1 MNRSQSLER
10 GLMVLELV
18 NGSPAA
24 LGVREIARRLELSAT
39 IVQRLVNTLV
49 GFDYLE
55 QVAET
60 RRYRIGPRALGL
72 GSSLLRHD
80 KLISSAN
87 AELQRLANE
96 HGLSGFLCTLRGN
109 RAVYLLAVQSSGPIA
124 ITAVPGEVA
133 YLHSTAVGKALLA
146 GMSDDAVIGL
156 VGGEELAR
164 LTPRTVDTVP
174 KLIEMLHQVR
184 SDQYATSIEE
194 NLPGV
199 ISIGAPIRN
208 ADGHVVAAVSV
219 AFAGNAVSEPDL
231 SKAARLVLAASARLS
246 LGLGCPQSVLPA
258 PAKYRLDAA

>member
-18 NGSPAA
+18 NGAPTA
-24 LGVREIARRLELSAT
+24 LGVREIARRLDLKTT

-49 GFDYLE
+49 GFNYLE
-55 QVAET
+55 QVSET

-96 HGLSGFLCTLRGN
+96 HGLSGFLCNRRGN
-109 RAVYLLAVQSSGPIA
+109 RAVYLLAVQSTGPIA
-124 ITAVPGEVA
+124 INAIPGQTA

-146 GMSDDAVIGL
+146 GMSDQAVADL
-156 VGGEELAR
+156 LDGEELAS
-164 LTPRTVDTVP
+164 LTPRTVTTMP
-174 KLIEMLHQVR
+174 KLLEMLRQVR
-184 SDQYATSIEE
+184 EQDYATSLEE

-208 ADGHVVAAVSV
+208 AGGEVVAALSA
-219 AFAGNAVSEPDL
+219 AFAGNAAPEPDL
-231 SKAARLVLAASARLS
+231 SKAARLVLAATARLS
-246 LGLGCPQSVLPA
+246 LGLGCPQSALPA